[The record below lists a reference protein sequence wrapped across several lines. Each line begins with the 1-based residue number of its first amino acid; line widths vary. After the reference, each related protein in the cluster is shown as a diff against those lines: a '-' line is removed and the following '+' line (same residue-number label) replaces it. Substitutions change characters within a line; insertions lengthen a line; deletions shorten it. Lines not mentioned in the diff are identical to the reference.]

1 MLGLEKLGFPGGTPS
16 VAVDISGVNN
26 SFQVEVGIE
35 FYPADPFR
43 GVVEYGSMDDL
54 VNGWFAWNPPLLF
67 LVACFGVAFW
77 RNVDERRGKGVYDQG
92 RDEKKARITRA
103 GGAPRGVEGAWHDGV
118 SSRYRRQAGIPR
130 GLRDCR

>member
-43 GVVEYGSMDDL
+43 GVMEYGSMDDE
-54 VNGWFAWNPPLLF
+54 VNGWFAWNPRF
-67 LVACFGVAFW
+67 CFSSLVLARHFGGMSTSGAEKGCMI
-77 RNVDERRGKGVYDQG
+77 RGETRRG
-92 RDEKKARITRA
+92 
-103 GGAPRGVEGAWHDGV
+103 PV
-118 SSRYRRQAGIPR
+118 SPGPM
-130 GLRDCR
+130 